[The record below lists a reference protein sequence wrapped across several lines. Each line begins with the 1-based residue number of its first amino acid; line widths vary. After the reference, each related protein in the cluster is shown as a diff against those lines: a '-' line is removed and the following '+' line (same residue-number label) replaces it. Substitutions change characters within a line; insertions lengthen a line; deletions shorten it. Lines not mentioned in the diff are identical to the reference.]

1 MNGLGT
7 HIWPVTSFQKLM
19 LLLPKSETRGREAT
33 LFRVGVSQGRVK
45 GKMEPT
51 RLDPRR
57 LTGEKQI
64 FSQKSFPVS
73 TLLVTYSCV
82 LGWKKASLMA
92 KEGGANIVLSSHLSS
107 KGWASCLLGWC
118 SQACQVVMDHEGWAY
133 FCYIWPWIMQ
143 RGFRY
148 KIISTI
154 F

>member
-82 LGWKKASLMA
+82 LG
-92 KEGGANIVLSSHLSS
+92 
-107 KGWASCLLGWC
+107 
-118 SQACQVVMDHEGWAY
+118 
-133 FCYIWPWIMQ
+133 
-143 RGFRY
+143 
-148 KIISTI
+148 
-154 F
+154 